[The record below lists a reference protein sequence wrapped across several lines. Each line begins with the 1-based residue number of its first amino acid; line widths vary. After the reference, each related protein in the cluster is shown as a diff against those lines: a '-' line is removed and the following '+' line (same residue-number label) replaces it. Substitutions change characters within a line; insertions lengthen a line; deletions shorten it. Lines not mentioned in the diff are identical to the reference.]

1 MRLDLFLR
9 RGEPSLS
16 FGSLHVRPLQVSA
29 EGLVLPS
36 QSFVLSARLLEG
48 IRHNSAFVL
57 LMAEVLF
64 GFPEVKTKSIQPDLH
79 GLLGV
84 AMGCEGLD
92 KENRNSDV
100 RKYEKQIN

>member
-1 MRLDLFLR
+1 
-9 RGEPSLS
+9 
-16 FGSLHVRPLQVSA
+16 
-29 EGLVLPS
+29 
-36 QSFVLSARLLEG
+36 
-48 IRHNSAFVL
+48 
-57 LMAEVLF
+57 MAEVLF
-64 GFPEVKTKSIQPDLH
+64 GFPEAKTKSIQPDLH